1 MSKKRLLAYAAAAG
15 IAVAGSAA
23 AIVPMTSSSAAAACS
38 AGYSASAVYTANM
51 NVSHNGRNW
60 TAKWWTQGEAPS
72 TGGSGVW
79 ADKGACG
86 GGGGNPGGGNPGG
99 GNPGGGNPG
108 AGSGNFKGDW
118 RRDVT
123 YMRGDVIRYT
133 NGSCHVS
140 EHDNNLSLDPL
151 ISTWWWE
158 PTSCPGGGNPGGGN
172 PGGGNPGGGNPSGVF
187 PVSKQ
192 QFESLYPN
200 RNPFYTYEGIVRALE
215 EKFPQVT
222 RTGDDATRKREAAA
236 ILANWAQE
244 TGEFVYVEEIAKADY
259 CQAGPPGC
267 APGKRYYGRGPT
279 QLSWNYNYKTA
290 GDALGLNLWADPD
303 IIARD
308 PKVAMMTG
316 FWYWT
321 TGRGAGGPTPHEAMT
336 RGDGFGATIR
346 AINGIECNGGYPAK
360 MQNRVDRYKRYT
372 AMLGVDPGGNLTC

>member
-1 MSKKRLLAYAAAAG
+1 MSKKRVLAYVAAAG

-23 AIVPMTSSSAAAACS
+23 AIVPMTSSSAAAPCA
-38 AGYSASAVYTANM
+38 AGYSSSAVYTANM

-72 TGGSGVW
+72 TNGSGVW
-79 ADKGACG
+79 ADKGECG

-99 GNPGGGNPG
+99 GNPGGGG
-108 AGSGNFKGDW
+108 GNFKGDW

-158 PTSCPGGGNPGGGN
+158 PTSCPGNGGGGN
-172 PGGGNPGGGNPSGVF
+172 PGGGNPGGGNPSGAF
-187 PVSKQ
+187 PFTKQ
-192 QFESLYPN
+192 QFESLYPS
-200 RNPFYTYEGIVRALE
+200 RNPFYTYEGIIQALN

-222 RTGDDATRKREAAA
+222 RTGNDETRKREAAA

-244 TGEFVYVEEIAKADY
+244 TGEFRYVEEIEKADY

-279 QLSWNYNYKTA
+279 QLSWNYNYATV
-290 GDALGLNLWADPD
+290 GQDLQLNLWADPD
-303 IIARD
+303 MVARD
-308 PKVAMMTG
+308 PKIAMMTG

-321 TGRGAGGPTPHEAMT
+321 KGRGPGGPTPHEAMT
-336 RGDGFGATIR
+336 NGAGFGATIR
-346 AINGIECNGGYPAK
+346 AINSIECGVNSPYRQK
-360 MQNRVDRYKRYT
+360 MLNRITRYKSYT
-372 AMLGVDPGGNLTC
+372 QLLGVAPGGNLEC